1 MFLKISGKNFGKG
14 GVFICMNL
22 RETIKK
28 ILREEL
34 NTDSANTQRQIKLIK
49 KLLDSASYE
58 GVCDYMFIP
67 DDDND
72 RVGSVVLKFSEEWYR
87 SSDETQ
93 ELNRKIFLIG
103 QTRIKVKETIN
114 RYLNIK
120 LYVGSYLERCDSSLG
135 DD

>member
-1 MFLKISGKNFGKG
+1 
-14 GVFICMNL
+14 
-22 RETIKK
+22 
-28 ILREEL
+28 
-34 NTDSANTQRQIKLIK
+34 
-49 KLLDSASYE
+49 
-58 GVCDYMFIP
+58 MFIP
-67 DDDND
+67 DNDND

-103 QTRIKVKETIN
+103 QTRNKVREIIN

>member
-1 MFLKISGKNFGKG
+1 
-14 GVFICMNL
+14 MNL

-67 DDDND
+67 DNDND
-72 RVGSVVLKFSEEWYR
+72 RLGSVVLKFSEEWYR

-93 ELNRKIFLIG
+93 ELNRKLKLIQTTRDDIGKLISRFLG
-103 QTRIKVKETIN
+103 IKG
-114 RYLNIK
+114 
-120 LYVGSYLERCDSSLG
+120 LYVGSYVDKCGSSLG
-135 DD
+135 DK